1 MKYHFKKLFYNDNNT
16 QFIHSKSLSWI
27 IIILSFALIYSV
39 WSMTE
44 HYFFTRAQKN
54 FERHANEHRD
64 MVAHR
69 MEQYQNTLRSGVGF
83 LQASDKV
90 TRIDWYR
97 YVKAIDPQN
106 TNPGIQGIGYAK
118 MVLPSHLNA
127 FEEAMRKEEGMTTFE
142 LKPKGVREL
151 YSSIV
156 YLEPLDERN
165 RAAIGYDM
173 FSEPTRRDAMERARD
188 TAQPALSGKVKL
200 VQEID
205 KNIQAG
211 VLIYLPYYAD
221 IEPPKNTEERRWSL
235 VGYVYAPLR
244 MGDFINSITFH
255 RTLVNVEIYD
265 GEKAGEKNLLYRSAH
280 VSPELSH
287 YHAHH
292 TLQIGGGRTW
302 HLYYSSTPAFDAHYN
317 TLYPIV
323 ISVITLTLY
332 LISLYI
338 IIELAKSRIILKR
351 QSNQLL
357 DEKKIAENYI
367 DIVDVII
374 VIIDNDYKIQ
384 VINRKG
390 CEIIGYRSEEAIGK
404 NFIELFVPEQI
415 RDQIHTVADE
425 IVMKNGYACYENP
438 IIAKNGEERLIAWCN
453 RILYDEEGNV
463 IGILS
468 SGEDITDIRYAN
480 KKLQESEA
488 FYRTLFSSIDQA
500 IIILNENT
508 VSDCNTLAL
517 ELFDTSKE
525 DLVEHS
531 IFDTRYEIECQE
543 GSFPTYLSE
552 GWRGKPVS
560 KRCTLRLHSNPNVI
574 KIIEFSLSRFG
585 SDDENKL
592 ILIARDITTKVED
605 EKMLTIHARQ
615 AQMGEMISMIAH
627 QWRQP
632 LAIINAITTQM
643 RLKAMLMDAD
653 DGDFVDN
660 LQKIEQ
666 QSAHLS
672 QTISDYRDFF
682 RPDKPK
688 EYFRISSLIDHTLN
702 LIDHTL
708 KNHSIHVETENAYD
722 PLLYTFRNELIQV
735 LIVLLKNAL
744 DAFVENKIIG
754 GEIII
759 RIHPDANTC
768 ILSITDNAGGI
779 PSDIIYKLFSPYFTT
794 KSEKFG
800 TGLGLYMSRMIIE
813 EHCGGTISA
822 SSTKNITTFTIQ
834 LPCEEEQ

>member
-1 MKYHFKKLFYNDNNT
+1 MKHHFKKLFYHEDDRD
-16 QFIHSKSLSWI
+16 FIRSPYVTLIGVSLSVV
-27 IIILSFALIYSV
+27 LIYGV
-39 WSMTE
+39 WSVTE

-54 FERHANEHRD
+54 FERHAHEHCD
-64 MVAHR
+64 IVAHR
-69 MEQYQNTLRSGVGF
+69 IKQYESTLRSGVGF
-83 LQASDKV
+83 LQGSDNV
-90 TRIDWYR
+90 TRDDWYR
-97 YVKAIDPQN
+97 YVKAIDPR
-106 TNPGIQGIGYAK
+106 TSNPGIQGIGYAM
-118 MVLPSHLNA
+118 MVLPSQLDA
-127 FEEAMRKEEGMTTFE
+127 FEDAMRKDGYTSFE

-188 TAQPALSGKVKL
+188 TGKPALSGKVKL
-200 VQEID
+200 IQEID
-205 KNIQAG
+205 KNVQAG
-211 VLIYLPYYAD
+211 VLIYQPYYAD
-221 IEPPKNTEERRWSL
+221 IEPQESVDKRRLSL
-235 VGYVYAPLR
+235 LGYVYAPLR
-244 MGDFINSITFH
+244 MGDFMNSFTSH
-255 RTLVNVEIYD
+255 RGVLNIELYD
-265 GEKAGEKNLLYRSAH
+265 GERAGGKNLLYASTEASSYPSR
-280 VSPELSH
+280 

-292 TLQIGGGRTW
+292 TLEIGGRTW
-302 HLYYSSTPAFDAHYN
+302 HLYYSSTPAFDAYYN
-317 TLYPIV
+317 TNYPI
-323 ISVITLTLY
+323 IIALIGLILY
-332 LISLYI
+332 LILLYI
-338 IIELAKSRIILKR
+338 IVELVKNRSLLKR
-351 QSNQLL
+351 QSDQLQ
-357 DEKKIAENYI
+357 DEKEIAENYL

-374 VIIDNDYKIQ
+374 VIIDNDYKIRI
-384 VINRKG
+384 INRRG
-390 CEIIGYRSEEAIGK
+390 CEMIGYSREEAIGQS
-404 NFIELFVPEQI
+404 FIDLFIPERI
-415 RDQIHTVADE
+415 RDQMHAVANH
-425 IVMKNGYACYENP
+425 IVMKNGYKCYENP
-438 IIAKNGEERLIAWCN
+438 IVTKSGEERLITWYN
-453 RILYDEEGNV
+453 RPLMDEEGNV

-468 SGEDITDIRYAN
+468 SGEDVTEIRHAYEQ
-480 KKLQESEA
+480 LQESEA
-488 FYRTLFSSIDQA
+488 FYRTLFGSIDQA
-500 IIILNENT
+500 IIILKENT
-508 VSDCNTLAL
+508 VSDCNAIAL
-517 ELFDTSKE
+517 ELFDTTKE
-525 DLVEHS
+525 ELIEHS

-543 GSFPTYLSE
+543 GSFQSYLSE
-552 GWRGKPVS
+552 GWKGKAVS

-592 ILIARDITTKVED
+592 ILVVRDITSKVED

-688 EYFRISSLIDHTLN
+688 ERFHLSSLIDHALN

-722 PLLYTFRNELIQV
+722 PILYTFRNELIQV

-759 RIHPDANTC
+759 RIRPDADTC

-779 PSDIIYKLFSPYFTT
+779 PSEIIYKLFSPYFTT

-813 EHCGGTISA
+813 DHCGGTIGV
-822 SSTKNITTFTIQ
+822 SSQGNTTTFDIQ
-834 LPCEEEQ
+834 LPCEEQ